1 MRVPGAQAMTYRAQ
15 RLAQE
20 LREKLSLLI
29 SRELH
34 DPRIG
39 FATLTAVKL
48 SPDKRYARIYLSVF
62 GSPAEQR
69 QTLDALNEAAGF
81 LRRLLGPSLRLR
93 HIPELIFVFDASV
106 EQGARMERILDELNL
121 NESKLD
127 ESKEETPDEP
137 DPAAPPDAD
146 ATADPADD
154 IR

>member
-1 MRVPGAQAMTYRAQ
+1 MTYRAQ

-29 SRELH
+29 ARELH

-106 EQGARMERILDELNL
+106 EQGARMEQILDELKL
-121 NESKLD
+121 NEL
-127 ESKEETPDEP
+127 KEETPDEP
-137 DPAAPPDAD
+137 DPAASHDAD
-146 ATADPADD
+146 VPVDPAADG
-154 IR
+154 R

>member
-1 MRVPGAQAMTYRAQ
+1 MTYRAQ

-29 SRELH
+29 ARELH

-106 EQGARMERILDELNL
+106 EQGARMEQILDEL
-121 NESKLD
+121 KLD
-127 ESKEETPDEP
+127 ELKEETPDEP
-137 DPAAPPDAD
+137 DPTASHDAD
-146 ATADPADD
+146 APVDPAADG
-154 IR
+154 R